1 MSQCVPGGNLEVMSR
16 DKYPTQVNFIV
27 ILWNVFSF
35 NVGHTVGG
43 ICKIKKKTEAHLHLS
58 NWILSI

>member
-27 ILWNVFSF
+27 ILWNVLSF

-43 ICKIKKKTEAHLHLS
+43 ICKIKKKD
-58 NWILSI
+58 